1 MPIPSRLLLATV
13 VRSRKACARG
23 GVHGC
28 VRVHQGTEETIS
40 FVSEEK
46 KVVEEI
52 IMPTPVHSSRLVK
65 TQPRRSYGDL
75 PLEDLAQRYQES

>member
-1 MPIPSRLLLATV
+1 M
-13 VRSRKACARG
+13 
-23 GVHGC
+23 HGC

-75 PLEDLAQRYQES
+75 PLKTWPKGTKKVKSQDRGRK

>member
-1 MPIPSRLLLATV
+1 M
-13 VRSRKACARG
+13 
-23 GVHGC
+23 HGC

-52 IMPTPVHSSRLVK
+52 IMPTPSPLFASSEDPAQKILRGPSV
-65 TQPRRSYGDL
+65 
-75 PLEDLAQRYQES
+75 EDLAQRYQES